1 MEIID
6 NRAVKL
12 RVRKPDRITEVIPK
26 SKVLSEDDG
35 VYEVLVHWG
44 LEEMQ
49 VLKNLGVKNVPS
61 PILGR
66 YNWPGMYKPFEH
78 QLQTAAFL
86 TMHRRA
92 YCLNEMGC
100 VDSETEYLSPTG
112 WVKISEYAGGEVA
125 QYHPDSRA
133 IEFVAPIEY
142 VKKPCAQ
149 MIRFKTSRG
158 VDQLLSPE
166 HRMIIHDKESKT
178 GKWVVQS
185 AEEMLVWYESKLCGV
200 SIPKSRNRVGIHH
213 AAIPATYGYSWG
225 TGLSWLNSGCLANL
239 RLQVAV
245 IADGHFPSN
254 NERCIVRLKK
264 DRKIRRLR
272 DLLHEAIISY
282 TEKEAANG
290 FHVFTF
296 IAPVRDKKFDAKY
309 WNCTQE
315 EIDIIYD
322 EVLHWDGSFSTGNR
336 FARFSSTEKESAD
349 FIQAVFNSKGHICGL
364 SANYNAKYTNGVCY
378 EVSIRNKD
386 KGLLHIL
393 GNNTD
398 KQSVTIE
405 PSTDGFK
412 YCFSVP
418 STFLLFRRNGCVFAS
433 GNTGKSCSALW
444 AADYLMSKGLV
455 RRVLVVCPL
464 SIMDSAWRADAFK
477 SVMHRTVD
485 IAHGARDKRK
495 KIIASDTEIIIINYD
510 GIEIVAEDIARSGFD
525 LIIIDEYN
533 HYKNA
538 QSKRWKVMNTLI
550 KNDTWLWGMTG
561 SPASQSPLDAYG
573 LAKLMNPSS
582 VPKFYGAF
590 RDSIMTKI
598 TQFKYIPKLG
608 AEDMVH
614 KLLQP
619 AIRYTKEDCL
629 DLPEMLYTT
638 REVPLTPQQNKYY
651 KQLKEQML
659 IEAAGEEVTA
669 VNAAVNLSKLLQIAS
684 GSIYT
689 NNKEVLEFDA
699 SNRLNALEEI
709 IDESS
714 HKVLVFANFRHG
726 IEMIQRHL
734 AQQGYSVD
742 VIHGGVPVGVRTDV
756 FNRFQTTN
764 APRILVIQ
772 PQSAAHGVTLTA
784 ANTIV
789 WFGPVTS
796 YETYVQANAR
806 VHRAGQKNS
815 CMVVHLTGSPVE
827 DKLYRALEQKERM
840 QDSIMSLYEEEIRG
854 GK

>member
-6 NRAVKL
+6 NRAIKL

-49 VLKNLGVKNVPS
+49 VLKNLGIKNVPS

-142 VKKPCAQ
+142 VKKPCTQ

-166 HRMIIHDKESKT
+166 HRVLLYNQDGTHKVVSAISVQRSWIFGSL
-178 GKWVVQS
+178 GKAFIWNGT
-185 AEEMLVWYESKLCGV
+185 EMVDFLDYE
-200 SIPKSRNRVGIHH
+200 
-213 AAIPATYGYSWG
+213 
-225 TGLSWLNSGCLANL
+225 NS
-239 RLQVAV
+239 
-245 IADGHFPSN
+245 
-254 NERCIVRLKK
+254 
-264 DRKIRRLR
+264 
-272 DLLHEAIISY
+272 
-282 TEKEAANG
+282 
-290 FHVFTF
+290 
-296 IAPVRDKKFDAKY
+296 
-309 WNCTQE
+309 
-315 EIDIIYD
+315 
-322 EVLHWDGSFSTGNR
+322 
-336 FARFSSTEKESAD
+336 
-349 FIQAVFNSKGHICGL
+349 
-364 SANYNAKYTNGVCY
+364 
-378 EVSIRNKD
+378 
-386 KGLLHIL
+386 
-393 GNNTD
+393 
-398 KQSVTIE
+398 SVYFCD
-405 PSTDGFK
+405 STDGFK

-669 VNAAVNLSKLLQIAS
+669 VNAAVNLSKLMQIAV

-764 APRILVIQ
+764 EPRVLVIQ